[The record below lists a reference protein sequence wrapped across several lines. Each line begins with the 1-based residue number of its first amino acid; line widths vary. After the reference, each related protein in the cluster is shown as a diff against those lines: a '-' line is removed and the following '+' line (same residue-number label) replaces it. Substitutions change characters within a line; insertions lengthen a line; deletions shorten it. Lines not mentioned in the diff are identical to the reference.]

1 MNNQASTKKGQVFIF
16 LVLKSLL
23 AVGLGLAFLLN
34 PQGMIS
40 TFSYLVGFVL
50 IIYGIIESV
59 NGFKLKKEFSYA
71 NLVIEDGI
79 LNIIIGLVLIF
90 WPNLGPNIVM
100 IILGFWILL
109 GGIIQL
115 IIANKYKDKIAGRN
129 LRGILTVVLGGII
142 IFNPSDSVNLFSMV
156 VGFMSLL
163 YGLFL
168 LVQIIRFG
176 K

>member
-100 IILGFWILL
+100 IILGLWILL